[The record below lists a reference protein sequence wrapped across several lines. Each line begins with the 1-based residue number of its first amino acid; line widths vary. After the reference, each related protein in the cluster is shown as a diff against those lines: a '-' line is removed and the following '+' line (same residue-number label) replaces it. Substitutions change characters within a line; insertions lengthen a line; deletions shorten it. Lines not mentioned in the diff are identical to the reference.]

1 VTRGRPGGW
10 VLLAVGVVAAG
21 TWAPAVAQ
29 EAREL
34 AAPGI
39 SAPLA
44 QHRARTLSDI
54 RYDLAFRVPARRV
67 APVEGTLELR
77 FRMSQPGPLVLDFA
91 DPSRVRSLQVNGID
105 APHTARNNH
114 LVVPAS
120 ALEPG
125 ENRVWLEFTAGDA
138 PLNRHDDFLYTLFVP
153 ARAHEAFPAFD
164 QPDLK
169 ARFRLTLHVPLDWVA
184 VANGATLETR
194 EAGEEIVYRFAE
206 TQPLPTYLFSFAAG
220 HFQVE
225 ETERDGRPMRMFHRE
240 TDADAVARNR
250 DAIFDLHAASLAW
263 LEAYT
268 GIPYPFGKFDFV
280 AVPSFQYNG
289 MEHPGAIL
297 YRASS
302 LVLDETATRNQQL
315 GRASLIAHETAHM
328 WFGDLVT
335 MTWFDDVWMKE
346 VFANFMAAKIVHPSF
361 PDLDHDLRFLVA
373 HHPAAYAV
381 DRTPGANPIR
391 QDLANLDDAASL
403 YGAIIYQKAPIVMR
417 QLEALAGEDAFQDA
431 LRRYL
436 SRHAFGNAA
445 WPDLVG
451 LLDEVAPLDVHA
463 WSRVWVDAPGRPTV
477 RVHRTPDGVVLHQD
491 DPRERGL
498 RWPQALTVRTR
509 HQDGWLGRPV
519 LLEDDSAVVTLP
531 ESAHALPIL
540 PNGDGLG
547 YGLFLLDDATR
558 DALIQDLPGLPD
570 ALARA
575 VAWIDLHEMMLEGAV
590 APRDMLD
597 LALRAIRVETDELVE
612 QEILGTLPVLFWRW
626 VGHPHGDANASAIE
640 DLLWTRMEEVDD
652 ISRKAAY
659 FHALRALATS
669 PQALRRLEAL
679 WRGDHAVP
687 GLQLS
692 EQDLTALALDLAVRD
707 VPDAHAILDEQER
720 RIDNPDRRERFQFVR
735 RAADPDPAVRDA
747 FFADLANV
755 EHRRREEW
763 VVTAL
768 RILHHPL
775 RAQYAVRYLRP
786 ALDLLREVRDT
797 GDIFFPIRWLDAT
810 FHGHATATAAG
821 IVAGFIAEQEDYPP
835 RLMEKL
841 LQAADPLL
849 RAAELRP

>member
-1 VTRGRPGGW
+1 VTRGRPAGW
-10 VLLAVGVVAAG
+10 VLVAAGFAATG
-21 TWAPAVAQ
+21 TWAPAAAQ

-34 AAPGI
+34 AAAGI
-39 SAPLA
+39 PAQLA

-54 RYDLAFRVPARRV
+54 RYDLAFRIPTRRT
-67 APVEGTLELR
+67 AAIEGALELR
-77 FRMSQPGPLVLDFA
+77 FRTREPGPLVLDFA
-91 DPSRVRSLQVNGID
+91 DPSRVRSLQVNGTD
-105 APHTARNNH
+105 AHHTARNNH

-120 ALEPG
+120 VLATG
-125 ENRVWLEFTAGDA
+125 ENRVRIEFTAGDA
-138 PLNRHDDFLYTLFVP
+138 PLNRRDDFLYTLFVP

-169 ARFRLTLHVPLDWVA
+169 ARFRLTLHVPRDWVA
-184 VANGATLETR
+184 VANGEALETR
-194 EAGEEIVYRFAE
+194 EEGDEIVYRFAE
-206 TQPLPTYLFSFAAG
+206 TELLPTYLFSFAAG
-220 HFQVE
+220 RFQVE
-225 ETERDGRPMRMFHRE
+225 ETERDGRSMRMFHRE

-250 DAIFDLHAASLAW
+250 DAIFDLHAAALAW
-263 LEAYT
+263 LEEYT
-268 GIPYPFGKFDFV
+268 GIPYPFGNFDFV

-302 LVLDETATRNQQL
+302 LFLDETATRNQQL

-436 SRHAFGNAA
+436 SRHAFGNAG

-451 LLDEVAPLDVHA
+451 LLDEVTPLDVRA
-463 WSRVWVDAPGRPTV
+463 WSRVWVDEPGRPTV
-477 RVHRTPDGVVLHQD
+477 RVHRAPDGVVLRQD

-498 RWPQALTVRTR
+498 RWPQTLTVRTR
-509 HQDGWLGRPV
+509 HQDGWLERPV
-519 LLEDDSAVVTLP
+519 MLEDDSAVMTLP
-531 ESAHALPIL
+531 DPAHAVPIL

-547 YGLFLLDDATR
+547 YGLFLLDDVTR
-558 DALIQDLPGLPD
+558 DALIRDLPHLPD
-570 ALARA
+570 PLARA

-590 APRDMLD
+590 APLDMLD
-597 LALRAIRVETDELVE
+597 LATRAIRVETDELVE
-612 QEILGTLPVLFWRW
+612 QEILGTLPALFWRW
-626 VGHPHGDANASAIE
+626 VGHPHGDVDASAIE

-652 ISRKAAY
+652 VSRKAAY
-659 FHALRALATS
+659 FHALRAVATS
-669 PQALRRLEAL
+669 QQALHRLEAL

-720 RIDNPDRRERFQFVR
+720 RIENPDRRERFQFVR

-747 FFADLANV
+747 FFADLEDV
-755 EHRRREEW
+755 ENRRREEW

-775 RAQYAVRYLRP
+775 RAQYAVPYLRP

-810 FHGHATATAAG
+810 FHGHATPTAAG
-821 IVAGFIAEQEDYPP
+821 IVADFIAEQEDYPP

-849 RAAELRP
+849 RAAELRR